1 MQLTAIMRLKKETKG
16 AVQYEEV
23 DGNGQKVAADQAVF
37 GGCYIR
43 KSALGTSFPPNFTL
57 TATIEGE

>member
-1 MQLTAIMRLKKETKG
+1 MQLTAYMKFKKETKG

-23 DGNGQKVAADQAVF
+23 GEAGGKISADQAVF

-43 KSALGTSFPPNFTL
+43 KSALGGKWPETFTL
-57 TATIEGE
+57 VATIEGV